1 MTPEELAA
9 RTQPWREARERLK
22 EVALEEAALQ
32 QWRNDLIRRARD
44 EDGMTY
50 LVIAEA
56 VGGAPNGLLTGERVR
71 QICNDTE
78 RTTQ

>member
-9 RTQPWREARERLK
+9 KTQAWRNVRQSLTQRAG
-22 EVALEEAALQ
+22 EEAALRR
-32 QWRNDLIRRARD
+32 WRDDLIRQAVAS
-44 EDGMTY
+44 GMTHRT
-50 LVIAEA
+50 VAEA

-78 RTTQ
+78 RTTK